1 MADDLFRTFF
11 YGNGEAAVL
20 ACDEIG
26 VVPME
31 LLHVP
36 KAYFYESANP
46 LSSPAVLAALIG
58 TSPQQPSQPQGGA
71 LGPRATD
78 EQATIRY
85 NMRERFRQQL
95 FRRLFA
101 VRQRIIQSGALET
114 MWAEREMLRPD
125 APGIPDFPSLMPPAS
140 SGGAG
145 ATAAASPHG
154 ANQGRHPLAGRQQQQ
169 QQQQHSDFD
178 TQSDSDGDPLVEAAA
193 HPEALRDDFVLLT
206 RSGRL
211 LHIPPSASK
220 PRQHMNRS
228 RSPTSP
234 EQRDA
239 RFSPPSRELPPWRK
253 HALKLER
260 SRQLGR
266 PSMTPQSATFLPA
279 AHAPQPP
286 PMALDASASVISP
299 VAIGKRPGTGRNS
312 RGNAEQRKSSGE
324 SAAGASLALQ
334 PGSSRHSDSP
344 RASLSDIGPAGKEPT
359 SPSSAAYPPA
369 PAIPP
374 ICKNPTPRT
383 LAQEEAFLRS
393 SLAGLQRFA
402 REFQKAEKAEVM
414 QRAALQQR
422 QQQTAL
428 ISVAKAGE
436 SPRSASLSTN
446 GSSAAAHLIAHPPPP
461 PPVEPRLPVVGG
473 QTRRHVEALVRR
485 TMMDIAESAVLAQ
498 RAQEL
503 RREDDE
509 WWDSVKPGGPEMSSG
524 GTSHQQRALSPG
536 SSLVSSLRAPTGVN
550 PLTPAEWRRLH
561 EDREQRI
568 ASERLYEQQ
577 RAELLERRTEES
589 LVKAQR
595 ATSTRKKR
603 FDLVSTVVDMRHGLA
618 TERRECLRRSEEV
631 KTVRTFAQRDQRRVK
646 AELLQEQKRAVA
658 YINRVAHDQL
668 RSLRSRLHDSVV
680 TMSERNRWE
689 IPDAVR
695 EIIATGDAEGDGAYD
710 DDEDDRAGDAGLAG
724 DQY

>member
-1 MADDLFRTFF
+1 
-11 YGNGEAAVL
+11 
-20 ACDEIG
+20 
-26 VVPME
+26 
-31 LLHVP
+31 
-36 KAYFYESANP
+36 
-46 LSSPAVLAALIG
+46 
-58 TSPQQPSQPQGGA
+58 
-71 LGPRATD
+71 
-78 EQATIRY
+78 
-85 NMRERFRQQL
+85 
-95 FRRLFA
+95 
-101 VRQRIIQSGALET
+101 
-114 MWAEREMLRPD
+114 
-125 APGIPDFPSLMPPAS
+125 
-140 SGGAG
+140 
-145 ATAAASPHG
+145 
-154 ANQGRHPLAGRQQQQ
+154 
-169 QQQQHSDFD
+169 
-178 TQSDSDGDPLVEAAA
+178 
-193 HPEALRDDFVLLT
+193 
-206 RSGRL
+206 
-211 LHIPPSASK
+211 
-220 PRQHMNRS
+220 
-228 RSPTSP
+228 
-234 EQRDA
+234 
-239 RFSPPSRELPPWRK
+239 
-253 HALKLER
+253 
-260 SRQLGR
+260 
-266 PSMTPQSATFLPA
+266 
-279 AHAPQPP
+279 
-286 PMALDASASVISP
+286 
-299 VAIGKRPGTGRNS
+299 
-312 RGNAEQRKSSGE
+312 
-324 SAAGASLALQ
+324 
-334 PGSSRHSDSP
+334 
-344 RASLSDIGPAGKEPT
+344 
-359 SPSSAAYPPA
+359 
-369 PAIPP
+369 
-374 ICKNPTPRT
+374 
-383 LAQEEAFLRS
+383 
-393 SLAGLQRFA
+393 
-402 REFQKAEKAEVM
+402 
-414 QRAALQQR
+414 
-422 QQQTAL
+422 
-428 ISVAKAGE
+428 
-436 SPRSASLSTN
+436 
-446 GSSAAAHLIAHPPPP
+446 
-461 PPVEPRLPVVGG
+461 
-473 QTRRHVEALVRR
+473 
-485 TMMDIAESAVLAQ
+485 MMDIAESAVLAQ